1 MFVFGN
7 LPDPRR
13 LRCART
19 LRYAWLYPRQS
30 QASLGGYYGGTPECP
45 QKSPTFFRKTS
56 VSPLSFS
63 YTWKKRTRGVSNY
76 GTGPAESW
84 GRLRLR
90 DTAPPSPPHA
100 YVAYE
105 CEIPRRSLSKSHTR
119 TRKWS
124 KENAG
129 SNAQGLDGPHSR
141 FNENEFL
148 IFIDTITKCD
158 YNKH

>member
-1 MFVFGN
+1 MLCLFIFGN
-7 LPDPRR
+7 LPDPRG

-30 QASLGGYYGGTPECP
+30 QASPGGYYGGEPP
-45 QKSPTFFRKTS
+45 NVPKNPNVFSKYFHL
-56 VSPLSFS
+56 VSKLLV
-63 YTWKKRTRGVSNY
+63 YLEKRTRCVSNY

-105 CEIPRRSLSKSHTR
+105 REIPRGSLSKSHTR
-119 TRKWS
+119 TRKQS
-124 KENAG
+124 KENEG
-129 SNAQGLDGPHSR
+129 SNTQGLDGPHCR
-141 FNENEFL
+141 F
-148 IFIDTITKCD
+148 
-158 YNKH
+158 